1 MGLRYRKGQGLKENM
16 VSADKM
22 MDSYKKQRSG
32 YGVST
37 GLLASALIQGM
48 TTDLSN
54 FNALKNQKSVFDEF
68 FNRNNN
74 YPYSEEYLKNMRNTG
89 RETFEDA
96 LKDVV
101 DKTRELNIGSEASS
115 MNEGLR
121 AARQNAQEDKKN
133 TKTGEVK

>member
-1 MGLRYRKGQGLKENM
+1 M

-37 GLLASALIQGM
+37 GLLESAIIQGM
-48 TTDLSN
+48 TADLSN
-54 FNALKNQKSVFDEF
+54 FKALKKQKSMFDEF

-74 YPYSEEYLKNMRNTG
+74 YPYNEEKIRIMLKNS
-89 RETFEDA
+89 
-96 LKDVV
+96 LKDVM
-101 DKTRELNIGSEASS
+101 DKARELNIGLETSS

-121 AARQNAQEDKKN
+121 AARQNAQEDKEN
-133 TKTGEVK
+133 SKTEEVE